1 MKRLTKGKR
10 AVLGAAMAAIMLS
23 GCAAQTDYFPRF
35 DSAEIDSFEDGNQ
48 VKIEAGDAQLDAM
61 TEVADNGTFRL
72 LYSPKT
78 AEIAVVNRDGSQVWR
93 SNPEGRFDAGQE
105 KTASGQLLLSTSDE
119 RDVTK
124 EWDSSKDCTNYGQ
137 VIFDPLEDGLR
148 VTYYFGQKQKVYLA
162 PQAIPADRFEQ
173 DVLPKVESTSDS
185 AFLRRVY
192 GRISLKEVE
201 SIQTRD
207 SLLERF
213 PKLEEIDIYVLKNTP
228 SKLEL
233 QKTETILSGIGYTM
247 EDLET
252 DQAACGYMED
262 SSGDQHIK
270 VALEYRL
277 NADGFTVRVP
287 VSEIETTEGLKVT
300 EIEVLRY
307 FGSPENRQDGYAVL
321 PHNSGAVLDF
331 SQTVSPGVPVY
342 NERVYGVDYGK
353 LVQDRSS
360 ESPSLF
366 LPAFGIASPDA
377 PFVAVIEQNAAIAS
391 IRADGPRVDGSLPYV
406 STRYLLLDSALLS
419 LDASPENRVPVYPKE
434 AVRDDIV
441 LRYFLLE
448 PDAGYSEMANTLR
461 DYYRNEQGWTA
472 LDSTEVPFVVETI
485 GAIDVNR
492 PIAGIPRQVT
502 EVLTS
507 FDQSLE
513 IAEWFGEA
521 VGQTPDLV
529 LSGWRKGGLRSRMA
543 DRYDPESKLGGK
555 SGLQALNEACAAA
568 GSSLYLA
575 ADFPYVYRDSWFDG
589 FSVNGDSSKFL
600 TSESAFKPDYRASTY
615 YMDADGLSAYMLRP
629 DKMLKNA
636 EAMSGQMVK
645 AGMTG
650 VAFPNLGRDIYT
662 DYTNGAI
669 VSRGEMEQ
677 TVRNLA
683 EGLTQKE
690 LNIASDG
697 LNAYLAGS
705 TGLCYNLPL
714 AAPNHPLLTKEIP
727 WIQMVYSG
735 TVSYTGPAAN
745 YVQDL
750 DTLRLK
756 SIETGSGLYA
766 KLFAVSNETVKD
778 TDFDFLF
785 SSGFQENRDSLAQ
798 AARDIQQALAPV
810 AGLAITE
817 HSTEGDISRTTYE
830 DGTRIYVNYGSTA
843 AHRDGMEIPAR
854 GWYVADLKGGE

>member
-1 MKRLTKGKR
+1 M
-10 AVLGAAMAAIMLS
+10 
-23 GCAAQTDYFPRF
+23 
-35 DSAEIDSFEDGNQ
+35 
-48 VKIEAGDAQLDAM
+48 
-61 TEVADNGTFRL
+61 
-72 LYSPKT
+72 
-78 AEIAVVNRDGSQVWR
+78 
-93 SNPEGRFDAGQE
+93 
-105 KTASGQLLLSTSDE
+105 
-119 RDVTK
+119 
-124 EWDSSKDCTNYGQ
+124 
-137 VIFDPLEDGLR
+137 
-148 VTYYFGQKQKVYLA
+148 
-162 PQAIPADRFEQ
+162 
-173 DVLPKVESTSDS
+173 
-185 AFLRRVY
+185 
-192 GRISLKEVE
+192 
-201 SIQTRD
+201 
-207 SLLERF
+207 
-213 PKLEEIDIYVLKNTP
+213 
-228 SKLEL
+228 
-233 QKTETILSGIGYTM
+233 
-247 EDLET
+247 
-252 DQAACGYMED
+252 
-262 SSGDQHIK
+262 
-270 VALEYRL
+270 
-277 NADGFTVRVP
+277 
-287 VSEIETTEGLKVT
+287 
-300 EIEVLRY
+300 
-307 FGSPENRQDGYAVL
+307 
-321 PHNSGAVLDF
+321 
-331 SQTVSPGVPVY
+331 
-342 NERVYGVDYGK
+342 
-353 LVQDRSS
+353 
-360 ESPSLF
+360 
-366 LPAFGIASPDA
+366 
-377 PFVAVIEQNAAIAS
+377 
-391 IRADGPRVDGSLPYV
+391 
-406 STRYLLLDSALLS
+406 
-419 LDASPENRVPVYPKE
+419 
-434 AVRDDIV
+434 
-441 LRYFLLE
+441 
-448 PDAGYSEMANTLR
+448 
-461 DYYRNEQGWTA
+461 
-472 LDSTEVPFVVETI
+472 
-485 GAIDVNR
+485 
-492 PIAGIPRQVT
+492 
-502 EVLTS
+502 
-507 FDQSLE
+507 
-513 IAEWFGEA
+513 
-521 VGQTPDLV
+521 
-529 LSGWRKGGLRSRMA
+529 
-543 DRYDPESKLGGK
+543 
-555 SGLQALNEACAAA
+555 
-568 GSSLYLA
+568 
-575 ADFPYVYRDSWFDG
+575 
-589 FSVNGDSSKFL
+589 NGDSSKFL

-854 GWYVADLKGGE
+854 GWHVADLKGGE